1 MTGASS
7 IIDSCKWTRTNASL
21 FDVSHMC
28 SIKWTGK
35 DADAFLER
43 VTVADIAGLPVGT
56 GKLSIITNER
66 GGVIDD
72 TMITRCDDHIYQVR
86 PANGFQPDL

>member
-1 MTGASS
+1 MAMSNLRPLH
-7 IIDSCKWTRTNASL
+7 I
-21 FDVSHMC
+21 
-28 SIKWTGK
+28 TGK

-56 GKLSIITNER
+56 GKLSIITNEE

-72 TMITRCDDHIYQVR
+72 TMITRCDDHIYQV
-86 PANGFQPDL
+86 GIG